1 MWREIILDTRST
13 EQECRIAWA
22 QADTRTWVWSIIIA
36 EVSKAKKILFTV
48 SLSHP
53 CMSWQVVRVT
63 PMALHKRNQ
72 NERGCGWLTLMS
84 RLEGQTQEGPF
95 LGGGVDEGVPLLAQ
109 SKTSDLSAAVY
120 KCLHNTTTAPE
131 KYRTNVLTRRPQNT

>member
-1 MWREIILDTRST
+1 
-13 EQECRIAWA
+13 
-22 QADTRTWVWSIIIA
+22 
-36 EVSKAKKILFTV
+36 
-48 SLSHP
+48 
-53 CMSWQVVRVT
+53 
-63 PMALHKRNQ
+63 
-72 NERGCGWLTLMS
+72 MS

-131 KYRTNVLTRRPQNT
+131 KYRTNVLTRRPQNTQNVVEMILEGQAGTERATKRPP